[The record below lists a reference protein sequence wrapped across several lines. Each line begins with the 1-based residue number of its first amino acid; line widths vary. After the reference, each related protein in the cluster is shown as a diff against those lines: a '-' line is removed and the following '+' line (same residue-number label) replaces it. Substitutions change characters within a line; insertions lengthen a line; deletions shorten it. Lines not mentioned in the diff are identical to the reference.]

1 MKKVNRLLFII
12 LIIALAAF
20 TGCNK
25 QNETTVVSSE
35 DEINTLTDQAIKGF
49 ENQEVY
55 SDEPE
60 KGIYMQDNGIPP
72 DFLVEETDLEGKDTL
87 RKYICDH
94 SFIECLRG
102 LNLTETQKSEI
113 KKGIR
118 EYRDCKE
125 DAVNRAK
132 AIYRELVE
140 KYKIQ
145 FERFRE
151 ALKNG
156 TISKEKFKE
165 LVTELKI
172 EFRRELHGLQLKEK
186 IHDAFKTCF
195 RSFLNDLHSILT
207 ERQWKAFVECN
218 KR

>member
-25 QNETTVVSSE
+25 QNDSATDPSG
-35 DEINTLTDQAIKGF
+35 DEINALTDQAIKGF
-49 ENQEVY
+49 ETQEVY

-60 KGIYMQDNGIPP
+60 KSIYMQDNGIPP

-87 RKYICDH
+87 RKHIRDH

-102 LNLTETQKSEI
+102 LNLTEAQKSEI

-145 FERFRE
+145 YERLRE

-165 LVTELKI
+165 LVIELKI
-172 EFRRELHGLQLKEK
+172 EFRRELHGLQMNEK
-186 IHDAFKTCF
+186 LHDAFKTCF
-195 RSFLNDLHSILT
+195 RRFLKDLHSILT
-207 ERQWKAFVECN
+207 EWQWKAFVECY

>member
-1 MKKVNRLLFII
+1 MKKVNRLLFVI

-25 QNETTVVSSE
+25 QNDSATDPSG
-35 DEINTLTDQAIKGF
+35 DEINALTDQAIKGF

-60 KGIYMQDNGIPP
+60 KSIYMQDNGIPP

-87 RKYICDH
+87 RKHIRDH

-102 LNLTETQKSEI
+102 LNLTEAQKSEI

-125 DAVNRAK
+125 DAVKRAK
-132 AIYRELVE
+132 AIYRDLLA
-140 KYKIQ
+140 KYKDKFARI
-145 FERFRE
+145 RE
-151 ALKNG
+151 AFING
-156 TISKEKFKE
+156 TISREKYKE
-165 LVTELKI
+165 LVAELKI
-172 EFRRELHGLQLKEK
+172 EFQRELQSLYLKEK
-186 IHDAFKTCF
+186 LYNSFKICF
-195 RSFLNDLHSILT
+195 WSFLKDLHSILT
-207 ERQWKAFVECN
+207 ERQWKAFAECY